1 MTNELVTLRK
11 RNGKHFALPFLQ
23 NDLNN
28 KISSLPPIELI
39 VTWPAMEDA
48 LKGIYKETTVST
60 VVSHNGM
67 QTAPM
72 TDVSRGLE

>member
-1 MTNELVTLRK
+1 MNRSLCEKGMVNILLC
-11 RNGKHFALPFLQ
+11 LFLQ